1 MELFEKTVSSRLIFD
16 GKVVHLFEDEVALPN
31 GALSKREYIKHVGA
45 VAILPL
51 TDDGQVVLERQF
63 RYPFDRVLVEIPAG
77 KLDSADEDPVSAA
90 LRELK
95 EETGIVP
102 EKLIPLGD
110 YFGSPA
116 IVGENIRMYL
126 AKGLSYAEQRLDE
139 DEFLEVFTLPLAK
152 AVEMVLSGQIPD
164 GKTQVAILKVDA
176 LLKKEG
182 I

>member
-1 MELFEKTVSSRLIFD
+1 MELLEKTVSSRLIFD
-16 GKVVHLFEDEVALPN
+16 GKVVHLYEDEVALPN

-63 RYPFDRVLVEIPAG
+63 RYPFGRVLVEIPAG
-77 KLDSADEDPVSAA
+77 KLDCADEDPVSAA

-126 AKGLSYAEQRLDE
+126 AKGLSYAEQKLDE

-152 AVEMVLSGQIPD
+152 AVEMVLSGEIPD